1 MKTQVAKPKKT
12 NQIAQTSKAQML
24 TLMKNHMKMMV
35 QVDMIK
41 TVQMKRENT
50 LETCISVKSQQNS
63 KLKPQIQL
71 EYSMK
76 HYMSMSTYAS
86 VFIGLEWT
94 NNATVD

>member
-1 MKTQVAKPKKT
+1 MKTQVAKLMKT

-63 KLKPQIQL
+63 KLKQ
-71 EYSMK
+71 
-76 HYMSMSTYAS
+76 
-86 VFIGLEWT
+86 
-94 NNATVD
+94 